1 MVVSLPKE
9 KRLLRL
15 ELKGLGRLGEALAE
29 DHGKPVFV
37 FGGIPGETVQ
47 AEVVREHR
55 GYLAARVVEVVT
67 ASPHRVAPPCPYFGP
82 CTGCQRQHIE
92 YSRQL
97 QMKRALVEDAL
108 ERVGGLSGVPVE
120 ETLPSPEPW
129 GYRNHARFTVG
140 SNGRMG
146 FVNRESRELVDVDEC
161 LLMDPWINGTL
172 KRLQG
177 HVQETTQLSIRY
189 GKNTGSA
196 MVQPKLHNP
205 GLSVESGQRVY
216 EEALLGERFQVASPS
231 FFQVNSG
238 QAERLALLLR
248 ESLALTGAE
257 LVVDA
262 YAGVGTFAV
271 LLASQARHIIAIEE
285 SPSALEDARRNTAD
299 KPNVELRRGK
309 VEKVL
314 AELALDRVD
323 AVVLDPPRT
332 GCQPAVLRAL
342 IAAAPRRIVY
352 VSCDPESLARDLK
365 VLAAGPFRIERVQ
378 PLDIVSPGPTTWSVW
393 RCLPWSRSEGRRWRP
408 GGGWCW
414 RPPRLGATR
423 SSKAL
428 AFPSRQR
435 RWRCRSHRGATSTTT
450 PVALAEGRAREKA
463 LAAARGRSSGTV
475 IGADTVVALAQSDRS
490 LDGVVLGKPRD
501 AADAVV
507 MLRELRG
514 REHRVVTGVALVDA
528 ATGETLVAHRSSRV
542 LMREYSEAEIEA
554 YVATGDPL
562 DKAGAYAVQSASFR
576 PAAEVRGCYLNVVG
590 LPVCTLMKLL
600 ERFGVS
606 MRLTAATLDLHGWDE
621 WHQCRECVRSV
632 AGVST

>member
-1 MVVSLPKE
+1 MVVSSPRE

-29 DHGKPVFV
+29 DEGKPVFV
-37 FGGIPGETVQ
+37 FGGIPGETVE
-47 AEVVREHR
+47 AEVVHEHR

-67 ASPHRVAPPCPYFGP
+67 ASPHRVTPPCPYFGP
-82 CTGCQRQHIE
+82 CTGCQWQHIE
-92 YSRQL
+92 YDRQL
-97 QMKRALVEDAL
+97 QMKRSLVEDAL

-120 ETLPSPEPW
+120 ETLPSPEPL

-140 SNGRMG
+140 ANGRLG
-146 FVNRESRELVDVDEC
+146 FVNRETRRLVDVDEC
-161 LLMDPWINGTL
+161 LLMDPWINGVL

-177 HVQETTQLSIRY
+177 HAQETTQLSVRY
-189 GKNTGSA
+189 GTNTGSA

-205 GLSVESGQRVY
+205 GLSLESGQRVY
-216 EEALLGERFQVASPS
+216 EEALLGERFQVASSS
-231 FFQVNSG
+231 FFQVNSR

-248 ESLALTGAE
+248 ESLALTGVE

-271 LLASQARHIIAIEE
+271 LLASQAGHIIAIEE

-309 VEKVL
+309 VERVL

-342 IAAAPRRIVY
+342 IASAPRRIVY

-365 VLAAGPFRIERVQ
+365 VLAAGPFRIEWVQ
-378 PLDIVSPGPTTWSVW
+378 PLDMFPQTHHVECLAVLVLEPERRAALEARGRLVLASASPRRHEVLKGLGVSFETAAVDVPEPPG
-393 RCLPWSRSEGRRWRP
+393 R
-408 GGGWCW
+408 
-414 RPPRLGATR
+414 
-423 SSKAL
+423 
-428 AFPSRQR
+428 FQ
-435 RWRCRSHRGATSTTT
+435 HDD
-450 PVALAEGRAREKA
+450 PVALAETRAREKA
-463 LAAARGRSSGTV
+463 LAGARQRSSGTV
-475 IGADTVVALAQSDRS
+475 IGADTVVALPQPDRT
-490 LDGVVLGKPRD
+490 LGAVVMGKPRD
-501 AADAVV
+501 AADAVA

-514 REHRVVTGVALVDA
+514 REHQVVTGVALVDA
-528 ATGETLVAHRSSRV
+528 ATGETLVGHRSSRV
-542 LMREYSEAEIEA
+542 LMREYTEPEIED

-576 PAAEVRGCYLNVVG
+576 SAAEVRGCYLNVVG
-590 LPVCTLMKLL
+590 LPVCTFMKLL
-600 ERFGVS
+600 DRFGVS
-606 MRLTAATLDLHGWDE
+606 MHLNAAAIDLHGWEE
-621 WHQCRECVRSV
+621 WHRCRECVRSV
-632 AGVST
+632 AGVRA